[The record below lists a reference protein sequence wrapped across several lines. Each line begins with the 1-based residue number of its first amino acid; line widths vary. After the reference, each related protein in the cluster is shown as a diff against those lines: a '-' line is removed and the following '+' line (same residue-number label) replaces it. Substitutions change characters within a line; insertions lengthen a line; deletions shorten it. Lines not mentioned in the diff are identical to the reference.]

1 MGWGRPVQDLDGRL
15 PLCCADVGV
24 WRRQAGAGLLQPLPR
39 VGPGRQRVAR
49 PGPPPQPPDADT
61 RHTAREAQ
69 EAKSRPHTRPRS
81 RPTHGKETHGPH
93 GQETH
98 GPGRPGGAWTA
109 QPPVARPARGPWPQL
124 PRRLNP
130 PSTHTG
136 GGGGCMRVVWC
147 ACSSC
152 GMARTCAASRLLP
165 TVDGPRSA
173 GVSAAS
179 RVPSLRLA
187 RASGPTSAATPAR
200 AGPHPPPDAEPRPA
214 RPGLLVALCAGRCR
228 RLERPPRR
236 PCGAP
241 RRANGVEPAPPRP
254 ARRGR
259 HRACLKPA
267 TSRRQQALGRCKQA
281 KQQPG

>member
-1 MGWGRPVQDLDGRL
+1 MQDLDGRL

-136 GGGGCMRVVWC
+136 GGGGACAWCGAPAPAAAWRAPAQPLVCCQPSTAREAHAIPQPLAFRLSVRPAPTARQARQPPHARALIPRRMRSPGPLGP
-147 ACSSC
+147 ACSSP
-152 GMARTCAASRLLP
+152 CAPAAADDSRGRRGVPAALRAVPTASSQHHR
-165 TVDGPRSA
+165 GPRGAA
-173 GVSAAS
+173 GTG
-179 RVPSLRLA
+179 RV
-187 RASGPTSAATPAR
+187 
-200 AGPHPPPDAEPRPA
+200 
-214 RPGLLVALCAGRCR
+214 
-228 RLERPPRR
+228 
-236 PCGAP
+236 
-241 RRANGVEPAPPRP
+241 
-254 ARRGR
+254 
-259 HRACLKPA
+259 
-267 TSRRQQALGRCKQA
+267 
-281 KQQPG
+281 